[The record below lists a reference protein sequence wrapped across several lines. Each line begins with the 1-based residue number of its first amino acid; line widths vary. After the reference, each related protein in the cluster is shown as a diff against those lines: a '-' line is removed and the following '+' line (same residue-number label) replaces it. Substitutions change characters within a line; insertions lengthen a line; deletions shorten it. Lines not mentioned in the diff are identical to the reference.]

1 MEKQIRN
8 RCTLLY
14 DFICEHLNNGLKL
27 LPSFPPPPSLHK
39 YEISI
44 RVEHIIFIRRAL
56 SRKYEKKIY

>member
-27 LPSFPPPPSLHK
+27 LPSPSHK

-44 RVEHIIFIRRAL
+44 RAEHNNIYSSSII
-56 SRKYEKKIY
+56 EKI